1 MGEAVGIEK
10 WWEIWFGMSVYIG
23 MDVEM
28 SAVKK

>member
-10 WWEIWFGMSVYIG
+10 WWETWRGMSVYIG